1 MPRSRSPASRL
12 RHAPA
17 AGGPGWHADAQSPA
31 VSALRAVE
39 QALRQG
45 RVERAWIDLDNAAL
59 SLARQGGLDGDHPA
73 LGRAASAVERARD
86 LLGRAQASQAMAVIS
101 GALMTLLG

>member
-1 MPRSRSPASRL
+1 MPRSRSASPRL

-17 AGGPGWHADAQSPA
+17 SHGGGRHEDASPP
-31 VSALRAVE
+31 VVDALRAVE
-39 QALRQG
+39 RALRQG

-59 SLARQGGLDGDHPA
+59 CLARQGGLDGTHPA
-73 LGRAASAVERARD
+73 LGRAAAAVERARD
-86 LLGRAQASQAMAVIS
+86 LLGRAQSSQAMAAIS